1 MSCGLSKKS
10 YMNYAKKYRVNYT
23 KSGCLLKYEMIELK
37 ADRKENV
44 RLSREAQEKILTGR
58 LNNAKK
64 KGERNYGIDNFNC
77 IMSDSIYNY
86 AGAQT

>member
-37 ADRKENV
+37 ADR
-44 RLSREAQEKILTGR
+44 
-58 LNNAKK
+58 
-64 KGERNYGIDNFNC
+64 
-77 IMSDSIYNY
+77 
-86 AGAQT
+86 

>member
-1 MSCGLSKKS
+1 MGQQVFLNIQHLHGYEK
-10 YMNYAKKYRVNYT
+10 R